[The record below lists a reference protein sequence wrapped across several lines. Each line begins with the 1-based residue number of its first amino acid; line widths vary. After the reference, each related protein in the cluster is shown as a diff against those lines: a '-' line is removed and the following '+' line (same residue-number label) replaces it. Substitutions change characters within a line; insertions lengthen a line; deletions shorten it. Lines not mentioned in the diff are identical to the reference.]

1 MRFLNR
7 RGRDCY
13 ALLRARR
20 RQRRL
25 SFDGM
30 RRLLDPWRNG
40 DCRWPHRDLMGDC
53 HVFLTEL
60 DNILVVNQAHMVL
73 DISAKLIKDIY
84 QFARIDAKVFAQL
97 VNSNLIKN
105 GEPLPQLDA

>member
-1 MRFLNR
+1 M
-7 RGRDCY
+7 
-13 ALLRARR
+13 
-20 RQRRL
+20 
-25 SFDGM
+25 SFDRV
-30 RRLLDPWRNG
+30 RRLLGSGRNG
-40 DCRWPHRDLMGDC
+40 DCCWLYRDLMGDC
-53 HVFLTEL
+53 YVFLAEL
-60 DNILVVNQAHMVL
+60 GDILFVNQAHMVL